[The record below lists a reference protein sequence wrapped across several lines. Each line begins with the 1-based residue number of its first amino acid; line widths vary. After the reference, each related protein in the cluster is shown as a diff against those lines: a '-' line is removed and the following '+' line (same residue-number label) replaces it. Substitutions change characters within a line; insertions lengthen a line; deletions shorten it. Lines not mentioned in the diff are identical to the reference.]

1 MSAEQS
7 NEELRESLK
16 QLQEMQTQL
25 FVKEKLVS
33 LGQLVAGIS
42 HELNNPLGAI
52 NSTANVLNRG
62 VRKIASILENDD
74 VVEISENKIQIQKIS
89 KLLLENL
96 NVISV
101 GVNRITQIVESAQK
115 LS

>member
-16 QLQEMQTQL
+16 QL
-25 FVKEKLVS
+25 K
-33 LGQLVAGIS
+33 
-42 HELNNPLGAI
+42 
-52 NSTANVLNRG
+52 
-62 VRKIASILENDD
+62 
-74 VVEISENKIQIQKIS
+74 ENKIQIQKIS